1 MEDLINRYKKQ
12 LKDRVSLK
20 KTLNKTEEQII
31 LDNFKYF
38 DLNSTNF
45 SNVNDFIKVNERI
58 GVKMRSRDELV
69 KVFSYYDNN
78 NLGLINYRIFS
89 KQILTSFPLENNFVD
104 EKYND
109 FPYPNFTYDKIR
121 SRRDNYIMRNKT
133 SKDNYIFKCNYN
145 DAQSNNLKS
154 ISNNYNT
161 NLNNGAY
168 TKKYSSYNNYLAN
181 NGEQNNYNS
190 NYNKEENHYNKYE
203 SFDYKI
209 NGNEM
214 GIISKNPNY
223 IIPLKDQPF
232 YGKLMSYLLNN
243 SNLPSKTLLLLY
255 KNFKINQKSKL
266 YNKISVEDFMDIIT
280 KNRINLQVKEIQTLF
295 YIYQNQKDGK
305 FYYENFFDDLID
317 LYWNIERFN
326 FTKNKIREILRKNRN
341 RDKFMENNKITVE
354 DFYNLISIT
363 KNNNYNIIA
372 VNNYFKNKL
381 NISYPD
387 EYYNELV
394 RIFME
399 IKYLSTTN
407 KDSSLN
413 DKDLLQ
419 LIKFISFGIKSN
431 EDFYTAIN
439 YIFNTNKYSTID
451 NTKNKYQN
459 ESSEKKENKEKNII
473 SKYSNSQRNF
483 ADNKFNY
490 NTSLSS
496 LIIIRKYMIEN
507 GIKTFVRI
515 IKELNYYS
523 NGNRFVKKYDFAKVL
538 KDFNIVMTVND
549 IEQIFDIFC
558 DDKKKLYL
566 NYYKFIDIL
575 LDEFIS
581 KQRLNLI
588 KDIYGKVEK
597 YLRYIG
603 HYEVNIEALKDI
615 YNPKSNYYQYDEQQA
630 LDNFYENYKG
640 FHFEFYIRKLY
651 GLNGKRYDS
660 NENRYE
666 QNFEIKFD
674 EFVEFYK
681 MVSFIIEKDDVFRNI
696 ILNEWSNAL
705 NQNDK
710 DKDTTNNIK
719 RNDSNGKIDEE
730 NYNRVPNNKNSYRND
745 DYDDYDEYS
754 IKRNNLSPQNYNY
767 TKLKKDL
774 TMSPCNDHLHNHIH
788 NHEHI
793 QTEEYMNKV
802 SKIPINSLKNRNKS
816 KDFSTIERQKRI
828 LRPYTT
834 QKVNNLNR
842 TFDYKKEDQDNDFN
856 YNSNINVNKNI
867 NGNNYDNAN
876 DNTSPLEKLTTK
888 LKMRGL
894 RGLMNLH
901 KQFLFTCNNLS
912 LISFSNFVTVLK
924 NQKISLE
931 INEYKQIFSK
941 FRKENTKYLNFPKF
955 IREFKKPLNEKRLEA
970 VEDAFAKLDV
980 DSNDNVFIDTI
991 KRKYNPRGDPLIL
1004 KGVKNEEEVST
1015 EFLDCFEL
1023 NYNLLTAV
1031 DNQNVTNV
1039 VSFEE
1044 FANFYEYVSF
1054 LYDNDS
1060 EFIQLVNDSWDE

>member
-1 MEDLINRYKKQ
+1 
-12 LKDRVSLK
+12 
-20 KTLNKTEEQII
+20 
-31 LDNFKYF
+31 
-38 DLNSTNF
+38 
-45 SNVNDFIKVNERI
+45 
-58 GVKMRSRDELV
+58 
-69 KVFSYYDNN
+69 
-78 NLGLINYRIFS
+78 
-89 KQILTSFPLENNFVD
+89 
-104 EKYND
+104 
-109 FPYPNFTYDKIR
+109 
-121 SRRDNYIMRNKT
+121 
-133 SKDNYIFKCNYN
+133 
-145 DAQSNNLKS
+145 
-154 ISNNYNT
+154 
-161 NLNNGAY
+161 
-168 TKKYSSYNNYLAN
+168 
-181 NGEQNNYNS
+181 
-190 NYNKEENHYNKYE
+190 
-203 SFDYKI
+203 
-209 NGNEM
+209 M
-214 GIISKNPNY
+214 GIISKNQKY
-223 IIPLKDQPF
+223 KLPLKEQPF

-280 KNRINLQVKEIQTLF
+280 KNRINLHVKEIQTLF

-326 FTKNKIREILRKNRN
+326 FTKNKIREILSKNRN
-341 RDKFMENNKITVE
+341 RDKFLENNKIRVE

-372 VNNYFKNKL
+372 VNNFFKYKL

-413 DKDLLQ
+413 DKDLLE

-439 YIFNTNKYSTID
+439 YIFNTNKYSTIE

-459 ESSEKKENKEKNII
+459 ESSENKENKQKNIN

-496 LIIIRKYMIEN
+496 LIIIRKYMIDN
-507 GIKTFVRI
+507 GIKTFIKI

-558 DDKKKLYL
+558 EDKKKLYL

-588 KDIYGKVEK
+588 KDIYGKIEK
-597 YLRYIG
+597 HLRYIG
-603 HYEVNIEALKDI
+603 QYEVNIEALKDI
-615 YNPKSNYYQYDEQQA
+615 YNPKNNYYQYDEQQA
-630 LDNFYENYKG
+630 LDNFNENYIG
-640 FHFEFYIRKLY
+640 FHFEFYLRKLY
-651 GLNGKRYDS
+651 GGNGKRYDNS
-660 NENRYE
+660 EIRYE

-705 NQNDK
+705 NQNDNDK
-710 DKDTTNNIK
+710 DKDIN
-719 RNDSNGKIDEE
+719 RNDMNRKIDEE
-730 NYNRVPNNKNSYRND
+730 NYNKVPNNKNSIRIDGYD
-745 DYDDYDEYS
+745 DYDDYS
-754 IKRNNLSPQNYNY
+754 IKRNNLSPKNYNYNY

-774 TMSPCNDHLHNHIH
+774 TMSPCNDHMHNHIH
-788 NHEHI
+788 NHEHME
-793 QTEEYMNKV
+793 TEEHMNKI
-802 SKIPINSLKNRNKS
+802 SKIPINLKNRNKS

-828 LRPYTT
+828 LRPYKS

-842 TFDYKKEDQDNDFN
+842 TFDYKQEDQNNDFN
-856 YNSNINVNKNI
+856 YNSNININKNI
-867 NGNNYDNAN
+867 NDNNYDNVN
-876 DNTSPLEKLTTK
+876 DNISPLEKLTTK

-970 VEDAFAKLDV
+970 VEDAFAKLEV

>member
-58 GVKMRSRDELV
+58 GVKMRNRDELV

-145 DAQSNNLKS
+145 DAQSNK
-154 ISNNYNT
+154 
-161 NLNNGAY
+161 
-168 TKKYSSYNNYLAN
+168 
-181 NGEQNNYNS
+181 NNYNS

-223 IIPLKDQPF
+223 NIPLKDQPF

-399 IKYLSTTN
+399 MKYLSTTN
-407 KDSSLN
+407 KDSSLD

-710 DKDTTNNIK
+710 DKDTNNNIK

-730 NYNRVPNNKNSYRND
+730 KYNRVPNNKNSYRND

-774 TMSPCNDHLHNHIH
+774 TMSPCNDHMHNHIH

-793 QTEEYMNKV
+793 ETEEYMNKV

-842 TFDYKKEDQDNDFN
+842 TFDYKQEDQDNDFN
-856 YNSNINVNKNI
+856 YKSNININKNI

-1054 LYDNDS
+1054 LFDDDDDFVQMVNESWND
-1060 EFIQLVNDSWDE
+1060 

>member
-1 MEDLINRYKKQ
+1 
-12 LKDRVSLK
+12 
-20 KTLNKTEEQII
+20 
-31 LDNFKYF
+31 
-38 DLNSTNF
+38 
-45 SNVNDFIKVNERI
+45 
-58 GVKMRSRDELV
+58 
-69 KVFSYYDNN
+69 
-78 NLGLINYRIFS
+78 
-89 KQILTSFPLENNFVD
+89 
-104 EKYND
+104 
-109 FPYPNFTYDKIR
+109 
-121 SRRDNYIMRNKT
+121 
-133 SKDNYIFKCNYN
+133 
-145 DAQSNNLKS
+145 
-154 ISNNYNT
+154 
-161 NLNNGAY
+161 
-168 TKKYSSYNNYLAN
+168 
-181 NGEQNNYNS
+181 
-190 NYNKEENHYNKYE
+190 
-203 SFDYKI
+203 
-209 NGNEM
+209 
-214 GIISKNPNY
+214 
-223 IIPLKDQPF
+223 
-232 YGKLMSYLLNN
+232 
-243 SNLPSKTLLLLY
+243 
-255 KNFKINQKSKL
+255 
-266 YNKISVEDFMDIIT
+266 
-280 KNRINLQVKEIQTLF
+280 
-295 YIYQNQKDGK
+295 
-305 FYYENFFDDLID
+305 
-317 LYWNIERFN
+317 
-326 FTKNKIREILRKNRN
+326 
-341 RDKFMENNKITVE
+341 
-354 DFYNLISIT
+354 
-363 KNNNYNIIA
+363 
-372 VNNYFKNKL
+372 
-381 NISYPD
+381 
-387 EYYNELV
+387 
-394 RIFME
+394 
-399 IKYLSTTN
+399 
-407 KDSSLN
+407 
-413 DKDLLQ
+413 
-419 LIKFISFGIKSN
+419 
-431 EDFYTAIN
+431 
-439 YIFNTNKYSTID
+439 
-451 NTKNKYQN
+451 
-459 ESSEKKENKEKNII
+459 
-473 SKYSNSQRNF
+473 
-483 ADNKFNY
+483 
-490 NTSLSS
+490 
-496 LIIIRKYMIEN
+496 MIEN
-507 GIKTFVRI
+507 GIKAFVRI

-588 KDIYGKVEK
+588 RDIYGKIEK

-603 HYEVNIEALKDI
+603 HYEINLEALKDI
-615 YNPKSNYYQYDEQQA
+615 YNPKNNYYQYDEQQA
-630 LDNFYENYKG
+630 LDNFYENYIG
-640 FHFEFYIRKLY
+640 FHFEFYVRKLY
-651 GLNGKRYDS
+651 GGNGKRYDS
-660 NENRYE
+660 NERYD

-696 ILNEWSNAL
+696 IHNEWSNAL
-705 NQNDK
+705 NQTDK
-710 DKDTTNNIK
+710 DKNTNNNIN
-719 RNDSNGKIDEE
+719 RNDFNGKIDEE
-730 NYNRVPNNKNSYRND
+730 NYKKVPNNKNSYRID
-745 DYDDYDEYS
+745 DYDDYDDYS

-774 TMSPCNDHLHNHIH
+774 TMSPCNDHMHNHIH

-828 LRPYTT
+828 LKPYKS
-834 QKVNNLNR
+834 QKINNLNR
-842 TFDYKKEDQDNDFN
+842 TFDYKQEEQNNDFN
-856 YNSNINVNKNI
+856 YNSNKNI
-867 NGNNYDNAN
+867 NGNNYDNNNNNN
-876 DNTSPLEKLTTK
+876 DNKSPLEKLTTK